1 MEDTGASKGEAGIT
15 LSRPVPRVKSRNKF
29 LGAEARWRDMRTLT
43 REETVELARRAT
55 SPWREASI
63 YALARTYGVTDRWVR
78 EIRRRYLAGEAL
90 PGVAR
95 VGRPPRTIP
104 AEERALILRAED
116 EERLHAVALERA
128 IERYRGIHIPHNR
141 IWRVLKEAGR
151 VRNEPRKQKRRAW
164 VRFERRFANSLWQMD
179 YTVLRPGTHL
189 LVILDDA
196 SRLVVGYGITRRP
209 TAAFAWDTFV
219 RAGETYGFPRQLLTD
234 HGTQFTK
241 EAFEAVGSFDRRL
254 RELARDRG
262 IRVAHIHGRV
272 KHPQTGGKIER
283 VIGTIKA
290 SLRRRWPDGRAVFRD
305 VDDVVR
311 WYNGRKPH
319 MSLDFEHA
327 ETPLEA
333 FERKLRPKEREA
345 WRHRT

>member
-1 MEDTGASKGEAGIT
+1 VS
-15 LSRPVPRVKSRNKF
+15 VKSRKKF
-29 LGAEARWRDMRTLT
+29 LGGEARCGDMRTLT
-43 REETVELARRAT
+43 REETAELARRAT
-55 SPWREASI
+55 SPWREVSI
-63 YALARTYGVTDRWVR
+63 YGLARTYGVTDRWVR

-95 VGRPPRTIP
+95 VGRPPRAISE
-104 AEERALILRAED
+104 EERAFILRCEE
-116 EERLHAVALERA
+116 EERLHPVALERA
-128 IERYRGIHIPHNR
+128 IERYRGTHIPHNR

-151 VRNEPRKQKRRAW
+151 VADSPKKQKRRAW
-164 VRFERRFANSLWQMD
+164 VRFERRFSNSLWQMD

-319 MSLDFEHA
+319 LSLDFEHA